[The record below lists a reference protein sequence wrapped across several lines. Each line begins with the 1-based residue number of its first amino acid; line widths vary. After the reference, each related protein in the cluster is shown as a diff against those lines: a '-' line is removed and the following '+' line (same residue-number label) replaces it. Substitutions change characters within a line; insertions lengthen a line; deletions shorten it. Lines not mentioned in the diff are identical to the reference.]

1 MKRRTFSD
9 LLKEKYIE
17 DDQLLSYV
25 YLDTLNVHYYSFYK
39 YQRSE
44 HTFNIALVDPDR
56 HQIEYWSKSFDEN
69 KISTLGTICQVMQ
82 SWDAYNT
89 KIRKHDISKDF
100 EIVNEQDF
108 YTSSAKNCIRKTN
121 RNRFVNHP

>member
-1 MKRRTFSD
+1 MEELITKRRTFND
-9 LLKEKYIE
+9 LLEKKHIE

-44 HTFNIALVDPDR
+44 HTFNIAMVNPDR

-69 KISTLGTICQVMQ
+69 KIDTLGAIYQVMR
-82 SWDAYNT
+82 SWDVYNQ
-89 KIRKHDISKDF
+89 KVRKHDISKDF
-100 EIVNEQDF
+100 EIVNE
-108 YTSSAKNCIRKTN
+108 
-121 RNRFVNHP
+121 

>member
-1 MKRRTFSD
+1 MKRRTFND
-9 LLKEKYIE
+9 LLKKKHVE

-25 YLDTLNVHYYSFYK
+25 YLDTFNVHYYSFYK

-44 HTFNIALVDPDR
+44 HTFNIAMVNPDC

-69 KISTLGTICQVMQ
+69 KINTLGAIYQVMQ
-82 SWDAYNT
+82 SWDVYNQ
-89 KIRKHDISKDF
+89 KVRKHNISKDF

-108 YTSSAKNCIRKTN
+108 VESGKAW
-121 RNRFVNHP
+121 

>member
-1 MKRRTFSD
+1 MKHRTFND
-9 LLKEKYIE
+9 LLKKKYIE

-44 HTFNIALVDPDR
+44 HTFNIAMVNHDR

-69 KISTLGTICQVMQ
+69 KISTLGAVYQVMQ
-82 SWDAYNT
+82 SWDIYNQ
-89 KIRKHDISKDF
+89 KVRKQDISKDF
-100 EIVNEQDF
+100 EIVNE
-108 YTSSAKNCIRKTN
+108 
-121 RNRFVNHP
+121 